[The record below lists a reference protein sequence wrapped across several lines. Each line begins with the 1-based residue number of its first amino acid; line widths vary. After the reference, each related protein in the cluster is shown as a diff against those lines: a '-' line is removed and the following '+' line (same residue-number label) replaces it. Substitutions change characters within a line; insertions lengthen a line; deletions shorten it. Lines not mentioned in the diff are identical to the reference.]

1 MIQALRSSAHPRNNI
16 LSLFTFLWCLW
27 KAMNDSLFKKST
39 DPCQV
44 FPAANAIMQG
54 SKLEDNVSK
63 QDHQAIDLA
72 KQSLESQ
79 QDPFSIA
86 GNVICTDAAWKCG
99 SNQDLAPTVIW
110 IIVIIQIKDNQHCQQ
125 IHIAA
130 LSLLAQFPLEAEAYG
145 LRFERCRFWS
155 TCRNPASSLI
165 PLFWNLLQE
174 PSQSLMLQVIGLRP
188 VLADI

>member
-1 MIQALRSSAHPRNNI
+1 MYMHFLCCFARTTWFMVYTPWFIRTEVMDENHQSIPHMIQALRSSAHPRNNI

-99 SNQDLAPTVIW
+99 SNQDLAPTVI
-110 IIVIIQIKDNQHCQQ
+110 
-125 IHIAA
+125 
-130 LSLLAQFPLEAEAYG
+130 
-145 LRFERCRFWS
+145 
-155 TCRNPASSLI
+155 
-165 PLFWNLLQE
+165 
-174 PSQSLMLQVIGLRP
+174 
-188 VLADI
+188 